1 MKARHI
7 EKFIGLLT
15 LLLVI
20 SLASCKKDN
29 PAPSHSESALQGT
42 TFWECALLEVN
53 PDTTAYFYLITLS
66 LDGKQLTGEVFVR
79 DSAERE
85 PGTIMGVIE
94 QDSVFFTADFGNN
107 KLDFSFRGVAVDDAE
122 RHNLEG
128 SVQSVLPQSGGN
140 NEQIIIVSSTLDFR
154 CPDVFPDNP
163 SVFRK
168 VSASEHPNDSAVIF
182 IHGMTGDLTHWD
194 KVIEQLTADFKKR
207 HDVYVYQYNW
217 KDSIMT
223 NGRILLD
230 SVQKAGLTNPI
241 IVAHSMGGLVA
252 RAYIA
257 KGGAIATLVALG
269 TPHLGSPLATL
280 VKLLCFINFPGPKD
294 MAPQS
299 VCIKSLLASTSDAQ
313 NRKRYVVFAGQMK
326 GSFKIVNHRLKWVWA
341 EDYYDI
347 MDKVGFDAFVLF
359 KSPPNDGL
367 VTLSSGLFEGYPVKE
382 RKPILEWVDHKNL
395 RNPGISTQVM
405 DYINAL

>member
-1 MKARHI
+1 MKTRHFNKLI
-7 EKFIGLLT
+7 VLLT
-15 LLLVI
+15 IGIVV
-20 SLASCKKDN
+20 SLTFCKKDN
-29 PAPSHSESALQGT
+29 TDNSTDQPIFKGT
-42 TFWECALLEVN
+42 TYWECNLMEVN
-53 PDTTAYFYLITLS
+53 PDTTRYFYLFS
-66 LDGKQLTGEVFVR
+66 LTRNGNQLTGEVFVR
-79 DSAERE
+79 DSSELKQ
-85 PGTIMGVIE
+85 GVISGVIA
-94 QDSVFFTADFGNN
+94 QDSIFYKADFDLN
-107 KLDFSFRGVAVDDAE
+107 KLDFSFKGVVENESGHSSLA
-122 RHNLEG
+122 G
-128 SVQSVLPQSGGN
+128 SVSSGLQGN
-140 NEQIIIVSSTLDFR
+140 GSGNELLVVVSPSLDFR

-168 VSASEHPNDSAVIF
+168 VCSSEHPKDSAVIF

-194 KVIEQLTADFKKR
+194 SVIGRLSADFKKR

-230 SVQKAGLTNPI
+230 SVQAAGLTNPI

-252 RAYIA
+252 RAYIT
-257 KGGAIATLVALG
+257 KGGPLATLVALG
-269 TPHLGSPLATL
+269 TPHMGSPLATL

-294 MAPQS
+294 MAPES
-299 VCIKSLLASTSDAQ
+299 VCIKSLLASTIDVQ
-313 NRKRYVVFAGQMK
+313 NRNKYVVFAGQMK
-326 GSFKIVNHRLKWVWA
+326 GSFKIVNRRLKWVWA

-382 RKPILEWVDHKNL
+382 RKPVLEWVDHKNL
-395 RNPGISTQVM
+395 RNPVVSTEVM

>member
-1 MKARHI
+1 MKARHLKKLI
-7 EKFIGLLT
+7 VLLT
-15 LLLVI
+15 LGIVI
-20 SLASCKKDN
+20 FLTSCKKDN
-29 PAPSHSESALQGT
+29 TAPSHSESALQGT

-53 PDTTAYFYLITLS
+53 PDTTTYFYLITLS
-66 LDGKQLTGEVFVR
+66 LDEKQLTGEVVVR
-79 DSAERE
+79 DSAEQE
-85 PGTIMGVIE
+85 PGTITGVID
-94 QDSVFFTADFGNN
+94 QDSVFFTADFGND
-107 KLDFSFRGVAVDDAE
+107 KLDFTFRGVAVDDAD

-128 SVQSVLPQSGGN
+128 SVKSFLPQVGGN
-140 NEQIIIVSSTLDFR
+140 NEQTVVVSSSLDFR

-163 SVFRK
+163 YVFRK
-168 VSASEHPNDSAVIF
+168 VSSSEHPKDSAVIF
-182 IHGMTGDLTHWD
+182 IHGMTGDLSHWD
-194 KVIEQLTADFKKR
+194 KVIELLSADFKKR

-217 KDSIMT
+217 KDSIMI

-230 SVQKAGLTNPI
+230 SVNSAGLTNPI

-257 KGGAIATLVALG
+257 KGGPVATLVALG

-280 VKLLCFINFPGPKD
+280 VKILCFINFTGPKD
-294 MAPQS
+294 MAPES
-299 VCIKSLLASTSDAQ
+299 ACIKSLLASTHDVQ
-313 NRKRYVVFAGQMK
+313 NRNRYVVFAGQMK
-326 GSFKIVNHRLKWVWA
+326 GSLKIVNHRLKWVWA

-367 VTLSSGLFEGYPVKE
+367 VPLSSGLFEGYPVKE
-382 RKPILEWVDHKNL
+382 RKPVLEWVDHKNL
-395 RNPGISTQVM
+395 RNPEISTEVM

>member
-1 MKARHI
+1 MIARHL
-7 EKFIGLLT
+7 EKLVGLFT
-15 LLLVI
+15 LVIVI

-53 PDTTAYFYLITLS
+53 PDTTVYFYLITLS
-66 LDGKQLTGEVFVR
+66 LDGKQLTGAVVVR
-79 DSAERE
+79 DSAEME
-85 PGTIMGVIE
+85 PGTITGVID

-107 KLDFSFRGVAVDDAE
+107 ILDFTFRGVAVDDAN
-122 RHNLEG
+122 RHGLEG
-128 SVQSVLPQSGGN
+128 LVQSVLPQAGLN
-140 NEQIIIVSSTLDFR
+140 NEQMVVVSASLDFR

-168 VSASEHPNDSAVIF
+168 VSSSEHPKDSAIIF
-182 IHGMTGDLTHWD
+182 IHGMTGDLTHWNSI
-194 KVIEQLTADFKKR
+194 IERLSADFKKR

-217 KDSIMT
+217 KDSIMK

-230 SVQKAGLTNPI
+230 SVTAAGLTNPI

-257 KGGAIATLVALG
+257 KGGALATLVALG
-269 TPHLGSPLATL
+269 TPHLGSPLVTL

-294 MAPQS
+294 MAPES
-299 VCIKSLLASTSDAQ
+299 VCIKSLLASTNDAQ
-313 NRKRYVVFAGQMK
+313 NRKRYIVFAGQMK
-326 GSFKIVNHRLKWVWA
+326 GGFKIVNHRLKWVWA

-367 VTLSSGLFEGYPVKE
+367 VPLSSGLFEGYPVKE
-382 RKPILEWVDHKNL
+382 RKPVLEWVDHKNL
-395 RNPGISTQVM
+395 RNPVISTQVM

>member
-1 MKARHI
+1 MKAPHMH
-7 EKFIGLLT
+7 KLIGLLT
-15 LLLVI
+15 LGIVI
-20 SLASCKKDN
+20 SLSSCKKDN
-29 PAPSHSESALQGT
+29 TASSHSESALQGT
-42 TFWECALLEVN
+42 TFWECELLKVN
-53 PDTTAYFYLITLS
+53 PDTTMHFYLITLS
-66 LDGKQLTGEVFVR
+66 LDGKQLTGEVVVR
-79 DSAERE
+79 DSAEQE
-85 PGTIMGVIE
+85 PGIITGVIE
-94 QDSVFFTADFGNN
+94 QDSVIFTADFGNN
-107 KLDFSFRGVAVDDAE
+107 ILDFTFRGVVVDDAD
-122 RHNLEG
+122 RHILEG
-128 SVQSVLPQSGGN
+128 SVKPVLPQAGGN
-140 NEQIIIVSSTLDFR
+140 DGQIIVVSSSLDFR

-168 VSASEHPNDSAVIF
+168 VSSSEHPNDSAVIF
-182 IHGMTGDLTHWD
+182 IHGMTGDLTHWN

-217 KDSIMT
+217 KDSIMK

-230 SVQKAGLTNPI
+230 SVQAAGLTNPI

-257 KGGAIATLVALG
+257 KGGPVATLVALG

-280 VKLLCFINFPGPKD
+280 TKLLCFINFPGPKD
-294 MAPQS
+294 MAPES
-299 VCIKSLLASTSDAQ
+299 VCIKSLLASTNDAQ
-313 NRKRYVVFAGQMK
+313 NRNRYVVFAGQMK
-326 GSFKIVNHRLKWVWA
+326 GSFKIVNRRLKWVWA

-367 VTLSSGLFEGYPVKE
+367 VPLSSGLFEGYPVKE

-395 RNPGISTQVM
+395 RNPVVSTEVM
-405 DYINAL
+405 NYINAL

>member
-1 MKARHI
+1 MKTRHL
-7 EKFIGLLT
+7 EKSMVLLT
-15 LLLVI
+15 IGIVI
-20 SLASCKKDN
+20 SLTSCKKNNTDT
-29 PAPSHSESALQGT
+29 SQDQSIFKET
-42 TFWECALLEVN
+42 TYWECNLAEFN
-53 PDTTAYFYLITLS
+53 PDTTRYFYLFS
-66 LDGKQLTGEVFVR
+66 LTRNGNLLTGEVFVR
-79 DSAERE
+79 DSSELKQ
-85 PGTIMGVIE
+85 GVISGLIG
-94 QDSVFFTADFGNN
+94 QDSIFITADFDLN
-107 KLDFSFRGVAVDDAE
+107 KLDFSFKGVVEGESGQSSLA
-122 RHNLEG
+122 G
-128 SVQSVLPQSGGN
+128 SVMSGLPGAGVN
-140 NEQIIIVSSTLDFR
+140 NELLVVVSPTLDFN

-168 VSASEHPNDSAVIF
+168 VSSSEHPKDSAVIF

-194 KVIEQLTADFKKR
+194 AVIKLLSADFKKR

-230 SVQKAGLTNPI
+230 SVLAAGLTNPI

-257 KGGAIATLVALG
+257 KGGPLATLVALG

-294 MAPQS
+294 MAPES
-299 VCIKSLLASTSDAQ
+299 ACIKSLLASTIDAQ
-313 NRKRYVVFAGQMK
+313 NRQKYIVFAGQMK

-367 VTLSSGLFEGYPVKE
+367 VPLSSGLFEGYPVKE
-382 RKPILEWVDHKNL
+382 RNPVLEWVDHKNL
-395 RNPGISTQVM
+395 RNPVISTEVM

>member
-1 MKARHI
+1 MKSRHLNKLI
-7 EKFIGLLT
+7 VFLT
-15 LLLVI
+15 TGIII
-20 SLASCKKDN
+20 SIISCKKNNTDN
-29 PAPSHSESALQGT
+29 SQGQSIFQGT
-42 TFWECALLEVN
+42 TFWECNLIEVN
-53 PDTTAYFYLITLS
+53 PDTTRYLYLFSVTRS
-66 LDGKQLTGEVFVR
+66 GNQLTGEVFVR
-79 DSAERE
+79 DTLELKQ
-85 PGTIMGVIE
+85 GVIIGE
-94 QDSVFFTADFGNN
+94 IRQDSIFLTADFEFNQ
-107 KLDFSFRGVAVDDAE
+107 LDFSFKGVADAE
-122 RHNLEG
+122 SGQSSING
-128 SVQSVLPQSGGN
+128 SVSSGLPCAGGSNEMLVVVYRSV
-140 NEQIIIVSSTLDFR
+140 DFR

-168 VSASEHPNDSAVIF
+168 VSSSEHPKDSAVIF

-194 KVIEQLTADFKKR
+194 NVIARLSADFKKR

-230 SVQKAGLTNPI
+230 SVKAAGLTDPI
-241 IVAHSMGGLVA
+241 IVAQSMGGLVA

-257 KGGAIATLVALG
+257 KGGPLATLVALG

-294 MAPQS
+294 MAPES
-299 VCIKSLLASTSDAQ
+299 VCIKALLASTIDAQ
-313 NRKRYVVFAGQMK
+313 SRMKYVVFAGQMK

-367 VTLSSGLFEGYPVKE
+367 VTLSSGLFEGYSVKE
-382 RKPILEWVDHKNL
+382 RKSVVEWVDHKNL
-395 RNPGISTQVM
+395 RNPMISTEVM